1 MADKTATAPVG
12 APDEA
17 GTGETLRERILHA
30 AFSLFMERGYADTST
45 LAIATRARVSKRDI
59 YALFADKRA
68 MLAVGIAER
77 VQRMLVSLELP
88 PAQSRKALARTL
100 RTHGVAML
108 RGLSDPAVT
117 AVFRLAIAESG
128 RTREVAEA
136 LNTGGLQRNQQAL
149 TDLLA
154 RARAAG
160 LLRGDPAE
168 MTRQFYGLLLGN
180 LQMRLLLRVTEPPD
194 EAEIEA
200 RAEAATDALLTLH
213 GRRRDN

>member
-1 MADKTATAPVG
+1 MADNTATAPAVPHDDDG
-12 APDEA
+12 A
-17 GTGETLRERILHA
+17 GGSLRDRILHA
-30 AFSLFMERGYADTST
+30 AFSLFMERGYTGTST
-45 LAIATRARVSKRDI
+45 LAIASRARVSKRDI

-88 PAQSRKALARTL
+88 PARTRKALARTL
-100 RTHGVAML
+100 RAHGVAML
-108 RGLSDPAVT
+108 RGVSDPAVT

-136 LNTGGLQRNQQAL
+136 LDAGGRQRNQQAL
-149 TDLLA
+149 TELLA
-154 RARAAG
+154 HARAEG

-180 LQMRLLLRVTEPPD
+180 LQLRLLLRVAEPPD

-213 GRRRDN
+213 GKRRTG